1 MISHHLSPPVGWW
14 LYSHIGLYDSIYI
27 YIIHNI
33 IYMCIIE
40 YHIWYM
46 WDSHHP
52 WEVRNLQAALA
63 LAKSQNLGA
72 SAPESEKAATPSP
85 VTTVTTWKT
94 HETTSRKMGFGWIW
108 MDLDVW
114 FPFLRFLSSKKELEA
129 RIGWFGQLD
138 ETFTHDRQIGHAWPA
153 AGWRSL
159 YLRPGSLNSSCP
171 CNALWFGTH
180 PSRMIL
186 NCSSRSAEDE
196 SYVWSLGDVQA
207 AMHDGR
213 LAAGNFWGPKL
224 KAAPARTGAALD
236 SRGDQ
241 LQSFTSSQLW
251 QWYSH

>member
-1 MISHHLSPPVGWW
+1 M
-14 LYSHIGLYDSIYI
+14 
-27 YIIHNI
+27 
-33 IYMCIIE
+33 
-40 YHIWYM
+40 WYM

-85 VTTVTTWKT
+85 VTTWKT

-138 ETFTHDRQIGHAWPA
+138 GTFTHDRQIGHAWPA
-153 AGWRSL
+153 SGWRSL

-171 CNALWFGTH
+171 CNALWFETH

-186 NCSSRSAEDE
+186 NCSSRFQLRGRELCME
-196 SYVWSLGDVQA
+196 SWRRPSSNAWWQA
-207 AMHDGR
+207 R
-213 LAAGNFWGPKL
+213 CWEFLRPLF

-241 LQSFTSSQLW
+241 LQSFTANYANDIAISSQKKITIIANACHLDT
-251 QWYSH
+251 YSSNMIIAISLSHF